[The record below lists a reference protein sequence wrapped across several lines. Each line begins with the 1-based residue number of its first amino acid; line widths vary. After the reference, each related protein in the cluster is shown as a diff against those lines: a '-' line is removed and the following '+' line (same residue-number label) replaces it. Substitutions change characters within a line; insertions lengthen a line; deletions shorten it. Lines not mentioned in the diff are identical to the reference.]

1 MTNNHA
7 KMQQFSMTSKPF
19 ANDQYKV
26 KECKKLISQF
36 QFQCLNYWVL
46 ESIINTCQNKTI
58 DRLRTCNET
67 NPKSLEH
74 SMK

>member
-1 MTNNHA
+1 
-7 KMQQFSMTSKPF
+7 MQQFSMTGKPF

-26 KECKKLISQF
+26 KECNKLISQF
-36 QFQCLNYWVL
+36 QRLNYWVL
-46 ESIINTCQNKTI
+46 ESMINACQNKTI
-58 DRLRTCNET
+58 DRLRIYNEM

>member
-1 MTNNHA
+1 MTSNHA
-7 KMQQFSMTSKPF
+7 KMQQFSMTGKPF

-26 KECKKLISQF
+26 KEWNKLISQF
-36 QFQCLNYWVL
+36 QCFNHWVL
-46 ESIINTCQNKTI
+46 ESIINACQNKTI

>member
-7 KMQQFSMTSKPF
+7 KMQQFSMTGKPF

-26 KECKKLISQF
+26 KECNKLISQF
-36 QFQCLNYWVL
+36 QCLKYWVL
-46 ESIINTCQNKTI
+46 DSIINAFQNKTI
-58 DRLRTCNET
+58 DKLRICNEL

-74 SMK
+74 LMK